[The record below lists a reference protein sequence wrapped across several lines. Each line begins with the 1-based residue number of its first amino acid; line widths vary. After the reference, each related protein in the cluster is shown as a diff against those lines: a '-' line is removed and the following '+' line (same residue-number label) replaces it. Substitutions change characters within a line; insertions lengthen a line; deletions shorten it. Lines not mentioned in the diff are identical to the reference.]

1 MDEFND
7 ITKSCDL
14 HKKLFMKAAVLH
26 LLGGAPKYEDF
37 PDPVPGEDQLL
48 MKVKAASVKNIDKLR
63 AGGTHYASYTKLPVI
78 VGLDAVGTLN
88 DGTRI
93 YAQGVGGTIAE
104 KTLVRRGTYVVLPE
118 GLDDINAAALP
129 NAIYGS
135 VMALLSRAAMKKGEV
150 VLVNGATS
158 VTGQLAV
165 QAARHYGSSKI
176 IVTGR
181 NERIL
186 EELKG
191 MGATEIISL
200 KQEDQIITNR
210 LKELHSIKP
219 IDIVIDYL
227 WGNPVK
233 LIINA
238 LKGSG
243 VNNFSTRVRIVS
255 VGSLAGNDIILES
268 DTIRS
273 SAIEILGSGIGS
285 LSQDDLKKFGSE
297 VLPEMFMLAAE
308 GKLKIQTETADLKDI
323 ESAWQKNI
331 DPGKRLV
338 IKI

>member
-1 MDEFND
+1 MKN
-7 ITKSCDL
+7 CDL

-26 LLGGAPKYEDF
+26 QLGSAPKYEDF
-37 PDPVPGEDQLL
+37 PDPVPGEGQLL
-48 MKVKAASVKNIDKLR
+48 MNVKAASVKNIDKLR
-63 AGGTHYASYTKLPVI
+63 AGGIHYASHTKLPEI
-78 VGLDAVGTLN
+78 VGLDAVGTLE

-104 KTLVRRGTYVVLPE
+104 KTLVRSGTYVLLPE
-118 GLDDINAAALP
+118 GLDDITAAALP
-129 NAIYGS
+129 NAVYGS
-135 VMALLSRAAMKKGEV
+135 VMALLFRAKMKKGEV
-150 VLVNGATS
+150 VLINGATS
-158 VTGQLAV
+158 VTGQFAV
-165 QAARHYGSSKI
+165 QAARHYGASKI

-181 NERIL
+181 NETIL

-191 MGATEIISL
+191 MGAAEIISL
-200 KQEDQIITNR
+200 KQEDPIIINR

-255 VGSLAGNDIILES
+255 VGSEAGKDIILES

-285 LSQDDLKKFGSE
+285 LSLDDLKKFGSE

-308 GKLKIQTETADLKDI
+308 GKLKIQTETAELKDI
-323 ESAWQKNI
+323 ESVWQKNM

>member
-1 MDEFND
+1 
-7 ITKSCDL
+7 
-14 HKKLFMKAAVLH
+14 MKAAVLH
-26 LLGGAPKYEDF
+26 QLGSAPKYEDF

-48 MKVKAASVKNIDKLR
+48 MNVKAASVKNIDKLR
-63 AGGTHYASYTKLPVI
+63 AGGIHYASHTKLPEI
-78 VGLDAVGTLN
+78 VGLDAVGTLE

-135 VMALLSRAAMKKGEV
+135 VMALLFRARMKKGEV
-150 VLVNGATS
+150 VLINGATS

-165 QAARHYGSSKI
+165 QAARHYGASKI
-176 IVTGR
+176 IATGR
-181 NERIL
+181 NETIL

-210 LKELHSIKP
+210 LKELHSIKS

-233 LIINA
+233 LIINS

-255 VGSLAGNDIILES
+255 VGSEAGKDIILES

-297 VLPEMFMLAAE
+297 VLPEMFTLAAE

-323 ESAWQKNI
+323 EAAWQKNI

>member
-1 MDEFND
+1 M
-7 ITKSCDL
+7 KSCDL
-14 HKKLFMKAAVLH
+14 HKKLFVKAAVLH
-26 LLGGAPKYEDF
+26 QLGSVPKYEDF
-37 PDPVPGEDQLL
+37 PDPVPGEGQLL
-48 MKVKAASVKNIDKLR
+48 MNVKAASVKNIDKLR
-63 AGGTHYASYTKLPVI
+63 AGGTHYASYTNLPAI
-78 VGLDAVGTLN
+78 VGLDAVGTLE

-104 KTLVRRGTYVVLPE
+104 KTLVRSGTYVFLPE

-135 VMALLSRAAMKKGEV
+135 AMALLSRAGMKKGEV
-150 VLVNGATS
+150 VLINGATS

-165 QAARHYGSSKI
+165 QAASHYGASKI
-176 IVTGR
+176 IITGR
-181 NERIL
+181 NETIL

-191 MGATEIISL
+191 MGATEIITL
-200 KQEDQIITNR
+200 KQEDQIIIKR

-255 VGSLAGNDIILES
+255 VGSVAGKDIILES
-268 DTIRS
+268 DTLRS

-285 LSQDDLKKFGSE
+285 LSQDDLKKFGSD

>member
-1 MDEFND
+1 M
-7 ITKSCDL
+7 KSCDL
-14 HKKLFMKAAVLH
+14 RKKLFMKAAVLH
-26 LLGGAPKYEDF
+26 QWGSAPKYEDF
-37 PDPVPGEDQLL
+37 PDPVPAEDQLL
-48 MKVKAASVKNIDKLR
+48 MNVKAASVKNIDKLR
-63 AGGTHYASYTKLPVI
+63 AGGAHYASHSVLPAV
-78 VGLDAVGTLN
+78 VGIDAVGTLS

-93 YAQGVGGTIAE
+93 YAQGVAGTIAE

-135 VMALLSRAAMKKGEV
+135 AMALLFRAGLKKGEV

-165 QAARHYGSSKI
+165 EAARHYGASKI
-176 IVTGR
+176 IATGR
-181 NERIL
+181 NETIL

-191 MGATEIISL
+191 MGASEIISL

-255 VGSLAGNDIILES
+255 VGSVAGKDIILES
-268 DTIRS
+268 DTLRS

-285 LSQDDLKKFGSE
+285 LSQDNLKKFGTE
-297 VLPEMFMLAAE
+297 VLPEMFNLAAE
-308 GKLKIQTETADLKDI
+308 GKMKIQTETADLKDI

>member
-1 MDEFND
+1 
-7 ITKSCDL
+7 
-14 HKKLFMKAAVLH
+14 MKAAVLH
-26 LLGGAPKYEDF
+26 QLGSAPKYEDF
-37 PDPVPGEDQLL
+37 PDPVPGEGQLL
-48 MKVKAASVKNIDKLR
+48 MNVKAASVKNIDKLR
-63 AGGTHYASYTKLPVI
+63 AGGIHYASYTKLPEI
-78 VGLDAVGTLN
+78 VGLDAVGTLE

-104 KTLVRRGTYVVLPE
+104 KTLVRSGTYVLLPE
-118 GLDDINAAALP
+118 GLDDITAAALP
-129 NAIYGS
+129 NAVYGS
-135 VMALLSRAAMKKGEV
+135 VMALLFRAKMKKGEV
-150 VLVNGATS
+150 VLINGATS
-158 VTGQLAV
+158 VTGQFAV
-165 QAARHYGSSKI
+165 QAARHYGASKI

-181 NERIL
+181 NETIL

-191 MGATEIISL
+191 MGAAEIISL
-200 KQEDQIITNR
+200 KQEDPIIINR

-255 VGSLAGNDIILES
+255 VGSEAGKDIILES

-285 LSQDDLKKFGSE
+285 LSLDDLKKFGSE

-308 GKLKIQTETADLKDI
+308 GKLKIQTETAELKDI
-323 ESAWQKNI
+323 ESVWQKNM

>member
-1 MDEFND
+1 
-7 ITKSCDL
+7 
-14 HKKLFMKAAVLH
+14 MKAAVLH
-26 LLGGAPKYEDF
+26 QLGGAPKYEDF

-48 MKVKAASVKNIDKLR
+48 MNVKAASVKNIDKLR
-63 AGGTHYASYTKLPVI
+63 AGGMHYASYTKLPAI
-78 VGLDAVGTLN
+78 VGLDAVGTLE

-135 VMALLSRAAMKKGEV
+135 AMALLSRAGMKKGEV

-165 QAARHYGSSKI
+165 QTARHYGASKI

-181 NERIL
+181 NETIL
-186 EELKG
+186 EELIG

-238 LKGSG
+238 FKGSG
-243 VNNFSTRVRIVS
+243 VNHFSTRLRIVS
-255 VGSLAGNDIILES
+255 VGSEAGKDIILES

-297 VLPEMFMLAAE
+297 VLPEMFMLSAA

-323 ESAWQKNI
+323 ESAWLKKI

>member
-1 MDEFND
+1 MKRN
-7 ITKSCDL
+7 DL

-26 LLGGAPKYEDF
+26 QLGSAPKYEDF
-37 PDPVPGEDQLL
+37 PDPVPGKDQLL
-48 MKVKAASVKNIDKLR
+48 MNVKAASLKNIDKLR
-63 AGGTHYASYTKLPVI
+63 AGGSHYASHIKLPEI
-78 VGLDAVGTLN
+78 VGLDAVGTLE

-93 YAQGVGGTIAE
+93 YAQGIGGTIAE
-104 KTLVRRGTYVVLPE
+104 KTLVLSGTYVVLPE
-118 GLDDINAAALP
+118 GLDDIKAAALP

-135 VMALLSRAAMKKGEV
+135 VMALLFRAGMKKGEV
-150 VLVNGATS
+150 VLINGATS

-165 QAARHYGSSKI
+165 QAARYYGASKI

-181 NERIL
+181 NEAIL

-255 VGSLAGNDIILES
+255 VGSTAGKDIILES
-268 DTIRS
+268 DTLRS
-273 SAIEILGSGIGS
+273 TAIEILGSGIGS
-285 LSQDDLKKFGSE
+285 LSQDNLKKFGSE

>member
-1 MDEFND
+1 
-7 ITKSCDL
+7 
-14 HKKLFMKAAVLH
+14 MKAAVLNQ
-26 LLGGAPKYEDF
+26 LGTSPKYEDF
-37 PDPVPGEDQLL
+37 PDPIPGDDQLL
-48 MKVKAASVKNIDKLR
+48 MNVKAASVKNIDKLR
-63 AGGTHYASYTKLPVI
+63 AGGTHYASYTKLPAV
-78 VGLDAVGTLN
+78 VGLDAVGTLEN
-88 DGTRI
+88 GTRI
-93 YAQGVGGTIAE
+93 YAQGVGGTLAE
-104 KTLVRRGTYVVLPE
+104 KTLVRSGTYVVLPE

-135 VMALLSRAAMKKGEV
+135 AMALLSRAGMKKGEV

-165 QAARHYGSSKI
+165 QSARHYGASKI

-181 NERIL
+181 NETIL
-186 EELKG
+186 EELKR
-191 MGATEIISL
+191 MGATEVISL

-210 LKELHSIKP
+210 LKELHSIEP

-243 VNNFSTRVRIVS
+243 VNHFSSSVRIVS
-255 VGSLAGNDIILES
+255 VGSVAGKEIILES
-268 DTIRS
+268 ETLRS

-285 LSQDDLKKFGSE
+285 LSQADLKKFGTE
-297 VLPEMFMLAAE
+297 ILPEMFMLAVE

-323 ESAWQKNI
+323 ESAWQKKI

>member
-1 MDEFND
+1 
-7 ITKSCDL
+7 
-14 HKKLFMKAAVLH
+14 MKAAVLYQ
-26 LLGGAPKYEDF
+26 LGSAPKYEDF
-37 PDPVPGEDQLL
+37 PDPVPEEGQLL
-48 MKVKAASVKNIDKLR
+48 MNVKAASVKNIDKLR
-63 AGGTHYASYTKLPVI
+63 AGGTHYSSYTKLPEI
-78 VGLDAVGTLN
+78 VGLDAVGTLE

-93 YAQGVGGTIAE
+93 YAQGIGGTIAE
-104 KTLVRRGTYVVLPE
+104 KALVRKGAYVVVPE
-118 GLDDINAAALP
+118 GLDNIKAAALP

-135 VMALLSRAAMKKGEV
+135 VMALLSRARMKKGEV

-165 QAARHYGSSKI
+165 QAARHYGASKI

-181 NERIL
+181 NATIL

-210 LKELHSIKP
+210 IKELHSVKP

-238 LKGSG
+238 LKGRG
-243 VNNFSTRVRIVS
+243 INNFSTRVRIVS
-255 VGSLAGNDIILES
+255 VGSVAGKDIILES
-268 DTIRS
+268 DTLRS

-285 LSQDDLKKFGSE
+285 LSQDDLKIFGTE

-338 IKI
+338 VKI

>member
-1 MDEFND
+1 
-7 ITKSCDL
+7 
-14 HKKLFMKAAVLH
+14 
-26 LLGGAPKYEDF
+26 
-37 PDPVPGEDQLL
+37 
-48 MKVKAASVKNIDKLR
+48 
-63 AGGTHYASYTKLPVI
+63 
-78 VGLDAVGTLN
+78 
-88 DGTRI
+88 
-93 YAQGVGGTIAE
+93 
-104 KTLVRRGTYVVLPE
+104 
-118 GLDDINAAALP
+118 
-129 NAIYGS
+129 
-135 VMALLSRAAMKKGEV
+135 
-150 VLVNGATS
+150 
-158 VTGQLAV
+158 
-165 QAARHYGSSKI
+165 
-176 IVTGR
+176 
-181 NERIL
+181 
-186 EELKG
+186 

-210 LKELHSIKP
+210 VKELHSIKP

-255 VGSLAGNDIILES
+255 VGSVAGKDIILES
-268 DTIRS
+268 DTLRS

-297 VLPEMFMLAAE
+297 VLPEMFKLAAE

>member
-1 MDEFND
+1 MKRN
-7 ITKSCDL
+7 DL

-26 LLGGAPKYEDF
+26 QLGGAPKYEDF

-48 MKVKAASVKNIDKLR
+48 MHVKAAAVKNIDKLR
-63 AGGTHYASYTKLPVI
+63 AGGKHYASYSALPAV
-78 VGLDAVGTLN
+78 VGIDAVGTLA

-104 KTLVRRGTYVVLPE
+104 KTLVRRGNYVVLPE
-118 GLDDINAAALP
+118 GLDDIKAAALP

-135 VMALLSRAAMKKGEV
+135 VMALLFRAGMKKGEV
-150 VLVNGATS
+150 VLINGATS

-181 NERIL
+181 NETIL

-243 VNNFSTRVRIVS
+243 VNHFSTRVRIVS
-255 VGSLAGNDIILES
+255 VGSEAGRDIILES
-268 DTIRS
+268 DTLRS

-285 LSQDDLKKFGSE
+285 LSQNDLKKFGSE
-297 VLPEMFMLAAE
+297 VLPEMFMLEAE

>member
-1 MDEFND
+1 M
-7 ITKSCDL
+7 KSCDL
-14 HKKLFMKAAVLH
+14 RKKLFVKAAVLH
-26 LLGGAPKYEDF
+26 QWSSAPKYEDF
-37 PDPVPGEDQLL
+37 PDPVPGEDLLL
-48 MKVKAASVKNIDKLR
+48 MNVKTASVKNIDKLR
-63 AGGTHYASYTKLPVI
+63 AGGAHYASHSALPVV
-78 VGLDAVGTLN
+78 VGIDAVGTLA

-93 YAQGVGGTIAE
+93 YAQGVVGTIAE
-104 KTLVRRGTYVVLPE
+104 KTLIRRGTYVVLPE

-135 VMALLSRAAMKKGEV
+135 AMALLFRAGLKKGEV

-165 QAARHYGSSKI
+165 EAARYYGASKI
-176 IVTGR
+176 IATGR
-181 NERIL
+181 NETIL

-191 MGATEIISL
+191 MGASEIISL

-210 LKELHSIKP
+210 VKELHSIKP

-238 LKGSG
+238 FKGSG

-255 VGSLAGNDIILES
+255 VGSEAGKDIILES
-268 DTIRS
+268 DILRS

-285 LSQDDLKKFGSE
+285 LSQADLKKFGSE
-297 VLPEMFMLAAE
+297 VLPEMFTLAAE

-323 ESAWQKNI
+323 ESVWQKSI

>member
-1 MDEFND
+1 MMKRN
-7 ITKSCDL
+7 DL
-14 HKKLFMKAAVLH
+14 HTKLFMKAAVLH
-26 LLGGAPKYEDF
+26 LLGSPPKYEDF

-48 MKVKAASVKNIDKLR
+48 MNVKAASVKNIDKLR
-63 AGGTHYASYTKLPVI
+63 AGGAHYASHLDLPVV
-78 VGLDAVGTLN
+78 VGIDAVGTLS

-93 YAQGVGGTIAE
+93 YSQGVGGTIAE

-118 GLDDINAAALP
+118 GLDDITAAALP

-135 VMALLSRAAMKKGEV
+135 VMALLFRAGMKKGEV
-150 VLVNGATS
+150 VLINGATS

-165 QAARHYGSSKI
+165 QAARYYGASKI

-181 NERIL
+181 NETIL

-243 VNNFSTRVRIVS
+243 VNHFSTRVRIVS
-255 VGSLAGNDIILES
+255 VGSTAGKDIILES
-268 DTIRS
+268 DTLRS

-285 LSQDDLKKFGSE
+285 LSQDDLKKYGSE

-331 DPGKRLV
+331 DSGKRLV

>member
-1 MDEFND
+1 
-7 ITKSCDL
+7 
-14 HKKLFMKAAVLH
+14 MKAAVLH
-26 LLGGAPKYEDF
+26 QLGSAPKYEDF
-37 PDPVPGEDQLL
+37 PDPVPAEGQLL
-48 MKVKAASVKNIDKLR
+48 MNVKAASVKNIDKLR
-63 AGGTHYASYTKLPVI
+63 AGGTHYASHTKLPAI
-78 VGLDAVGTLN
+78 VGLDAVGTLE

-93 YAQGVGGTIAE
+93 YAQGVGGSIAE
-104 KTLVRRGTYVVLPE
+104 KTLVRSGTYVFLPE
-118 GLDDINAAALP
+118 DLDDINAAALP

-135 VMALLSRAAMKKGEV
+135 AMALLYRAGMKKGEV
-150 VLVNGATS
+150 VLINGATS

-165 QAARHYGSSKI
+165 QAARHYGASKI

-181 NERIL
+181 NETIL

-191 MGATEIISL
+191 MGATEIITL
-200 KQEDQIITNR
+200 KQDDQIIINR

-255 VGSLAGNDIILES
+255 VGSVAGKDIILES
-268 DTIRS
+268 DTLRS

-285 LSQDDLKKFGSE
+285 LSQDDLKKFGSD
-297 VLPEMFMLAAE
+297 VLPEMFMLAAK

-323 ESAWQKNI
+323 ESVWQKNI